1 MKLLQ
6 DMISPHLEHLLSAKS
21 VEKATWES
29 MLQPSREASQ
39 GDLTLPCFPFAS
51 VLRMAPQAIADALAE
66 QIADKYPGRYI
77 TIEVAEDGEN
87 GQISR
92 YEPL

>member
-1 MKLLQ
+1 
-6 DMISPHLEHLLSAKS
+6 MISPHLEHLLSAKG

-51 VLRMAPQAIADALAE
+51 VLRMAPQAIADELAASFPPPGC
-66 QIADKYPGRYI
+66 IAECFFRKWVP
-77 TIEVAEDGEN
+77 EF
-87 GQISR
+87 QS
-92 YEPL
+92 PS